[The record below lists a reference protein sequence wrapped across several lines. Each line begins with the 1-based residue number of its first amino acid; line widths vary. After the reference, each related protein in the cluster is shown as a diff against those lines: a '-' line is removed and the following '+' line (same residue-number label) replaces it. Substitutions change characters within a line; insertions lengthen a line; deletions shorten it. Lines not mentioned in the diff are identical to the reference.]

1 MDLEQRVQMLEQELQ
16 ILKNQVQAT
25 LLDIQAQLL
34 TNAHPA
40 LRADEPDSVAPAAPK
55 VSTFSVSAQP
65 QSAAPEAGGDE
76 GTPLV
81 RRVSLND
88 MNGSGGGAVPSP
100 APRVAAPPAPS
111 LTRANAPQP
120 QPAEQTLTDWSTLED
135 LEEWACKKVD
145 KIGLSRTRE
154 LIWMYA
160 DKGRFDP
167 HMRDT
172 LLEFV
177 SLYAADHQDP
187 VSQARTRRPA
197 ASNGKSDPGNRT
209 ATARGGRPSSAPTRQ
224 TQPRSASAA
233 PRSQPQNAYSA
244 NGGQARRP
252 EPPPPPALEPAS
264 RRKAKS
270 RDPEPPPVEEK
281 KEDNASSSMILKLIA
296 GVHNAG
302 AGVKWKGRND
312 G

>member
-1 MDLEQRVQMLEQELQ
+1 MDLEKRVEMLEQELQ
-16 ILKNQVQAT
+16 VLKNQVQAT

-65 QSAAPEAGGDE
+65 QSAAPEAGDADGA
-76 GTPLV
+76 PMV

-100 APRVAAPPAPS
+100 SPRAAAPAAPS
-111 LTRANAPQP
+111 LTRAPSHQP
-120 QPAEQTLTDWSTLED
+120 QPAEQTMTDWSTLAELED
-135 LEEWACKKVD
+135 WASNKVD
-145 KIGLSRTRE
+145 VIGLSRTRE

-167 HMRDT
+167 SVRDT

-197 ASNGKSDPGNRT
+197 ARNGKSDPGTRT

-233 PRSQPQNAYSA
+233 PRSQSQNGYAS
-244 NGGQARRP
+244 NNRRSRP
-252 EPPPPPALEPAS
+252 EPPPPPALETPP
-264 RRKAKS
+264 RRKAKA
-270 RDPEPPPVEEK
+270 PEPPPVEKK
-281 KEDNASSSMILKLIA
+281 KEDNSNSSVILKLIA
-296 GVHNAG
+296 GVQNAG
-302 AGVKWKGRND
+302 AGVKWKGRDD